1 MAQKEPQLDIPC
13 PRCGR
18 KAKMVPDLDLKAS
31 SNVTVLDCPGKGC
44 DHRFAKAQSVKLS
57 GSLVLEAALAMDLQG
72 GYSSLGEFVRE
83 AVRGRAQHI
92 QQASAMEGLGVF
104 MGALAEDPETWKGI
118 LSGIDDPL
126 YEEEDDS

>member
-1 MAQKEPQLDIPC
+1 
-13 PRCGR
+13 
-18 KAKMVPDLDLKAS
+18 MVKPGMENENEQCNCDCMIGQTCKVCRTDLI
-31 SNVTVLDCPGKGC
+31 V
-44 DHRFAKAQSVKLS
+44 
-57 GSLVLEAALAMDLQG
+57 LQG

-104 MGALAEDPETWKGI
+104 MGALAEDKETWKEI

-126 YEEEDDS
+126 YEEEDVS

>member
-1 MAQKEPQLDIPC
+1 
-13 PRCGR
+13 
-18 KAKMVPDLDLKAS
+18 MVPDLDLKAS
-31 SNVTVLDCPGKGC
+31 SNVTVLDCPDNVC
-44 DHRFAKAQSVKLS
+44 DHRFAKDQSVKLS

-104 MGALAEDPETWKGI
+104 MGALAEDPETWKEI

-126 YEEEDDS
+126 YEEEDVS